1 MLFHLVCF
9 IIFSTGIDK
18 RLGKEV
24 FMALRYDAGEVIT
37 AMVTPFNSKR
47 EIDYDKAEQLTKYL
61 ITHGSDAILVA
72 GTTGEGPTLTHE
84 EEFEL
89 LSTVKR
95 AAVNKAKVIMNAGSN
110 STETAVMAAKWAQ
123 KENVDAI
130 LSVVPYYNKPSQ
142 QGMIEHFSAVAE
154 SVDIPVIIYNIPG
167 RTGVNMLPETV
178 AALAEKYQNIVAI
191 KQSFGD
197 MDAITEMKI
206 CCPSDF
212 SIYSGDDSLTLPM
225 MSLGARGVVSV
236 ASHIFGS
243 EIKSMIRNYKTGEF
257 VAAVNMHKKLYPA
270 FRKLF
275 MAPNPVPVKA
285 ALAHKG
291 LIEDYVR
298 RPLVELSSIEKKEL
312 FMVLDEINED

>member
-1 MLFHLVCF
+1 
-9 IIFSTGIDK
+9 
-18 RLGKEV
+18 
-24 FMALRYDAGEVIT
+24 MALRFDAGEVIT

-47 EIDYDKAEQLTKYL
+47 EIDYNKAEELARYL
-61 ITHGSDAILVA
+61 ISHGSDALLVA

-89 LSTVKR
+89 LSTIKR
-95 AAVNKAKVIMNAGSN
+95 AVANKAKVIMNAGSN

-142 QGMIEHFSAVAE
+142 KGMIEHFSAVAE
-154 SVDIPVIIYNIPG
+154 SVDLPVIIYNIPG

-178 AALAEKYQNIVAI
+178 ATLAEKYENIVAI
-191 KQSFGD
+191 KQSFAD
-197 MDAITEMKI
+197 MDMVTEMKI
-206 CCPSDF
+206 CCPEDF
-212 SIYSGDDSLTLPM
+212 SVYSGDDSLTLPM
-225 MSLGARGVVSV
+225 MSLGARGVISV

-243 EIKSMIRNYKTGEF
+243 EVKSMIRNYKTGEF
-257 VAAVNMHKKLYPA
+257 LAAVNMHKKLYPV

-291 LIEDYVR
+291 IMEDFVR
-298 RPLVELSSIEKKEL
+298 RPLVELSQIEKTDL
-312 FMVLDEINED
+312 FMVIDEVNND